1 MSLGQLLLVYS
12 LFPVLIVT
20 YYGIQRARRADAGW
34 LSWLPI
40 ALYLGTVTSVVWSHL
55 GMPHALAMGMVY
67 VFGVSSAWLWKN
79 WTSARAGKAAIWSGV
94 EDQIAPAIGKR

>member
-1 MSLGQLLLVYS
+1 MISYETMSLGQLLLVYS

-67 VFGVSSAWLWKN
+67 VFGVSSALSGIWLFFKFR
-79 WTSARAGKAAIWSGV
+79 SKDESS
-94 EDQIAPAIGKR
+94 